1 MPSGVD
7 SDKNFVNMTKFSLL
21 CTGKLSD
28 STIPHAGS
36 SASFGSKTTT
46 ICWMVAC
53 ALWRSEPCRVVP
65 WSSKTLCASDL
76 HIGDHSISF
85 LPEASF
91 GHWVLSLPASV
102 CVCVRVCVSLCV
114 NHLLVRAITRDPF
127 KLGSPNLD
135 QRCKRPWLRS
145 LLFIGGQLTLTFK
158 VKFNLKV
165 WIYCILSLFAHY
177 SLPIQARITKF
188 GPEVQNSL
196 VKISIVLGGIW
207 PWPKVKFDL
216 NVEFFW
222 SHHYWK
228 CITTI

>member
-1 MPSGVD
+1 
-7 SDKNFVNMTKFSLL
+7 
-21 CTGKLSD
+21 
-28 STIPHAGS
+28 
-36 SASFGSKTTT
+36 
-46 ICWMVAC
+46 MVAC
-53 ALWRSEPCRVVP
+53 AFWRSEPCRVVP
-65 WSSKTLCASDL
+65 WSSKTLCLWSPHGQPFYIIFTRGQFWPSGIVVA
-76 HIGDHSISF
+76 
-85 LPEASF
+85 
-91 GHWVLSLPASV
+91 
-102 CVCVRVCVSLCV
+102 CVCVCVSLCV
-114 NHLLVRAITRDPF
+114 NHLLVHAITRDPF

-165 WIYCILSLFAHY
+165 WIYRILSLSAHY